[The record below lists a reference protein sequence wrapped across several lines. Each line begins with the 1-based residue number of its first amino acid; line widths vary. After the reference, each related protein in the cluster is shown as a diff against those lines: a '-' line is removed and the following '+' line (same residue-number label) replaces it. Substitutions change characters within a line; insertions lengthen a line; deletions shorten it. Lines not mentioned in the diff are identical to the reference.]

1 MEVRP
6 HIDGVVPARG
16 LCVPS
21 VPSVEYA
28 DGPRLT
34 NYFVLPCARTQRP
47 LDDVKSLLREYRLE
61 QIFQRLCE
69 LGVEGREDLKEVR
82 EEDLADFTVIQ
93 RRRFTR
99 MVQEQLSMPTIFG
112 STTTGTRLQV
122 SPSPTVAACDAHDG
136 SSVDVSVLTGEQP
149 PHHKVE
155 ARPPPPLQSAPLVA
169 TGALPLA
176 SSPLME
182 TCDAQ
187 NSVDTTAFTREQP
200 PHPKRVKVEAT
211 QPPPSPSAAPLVWP
225 RRVGGVSIR
234 YCSLQPLFAE
244 RVAKIVRDTDP
255 VAMTMQQL
263 VNLICQLEGKGPEV
277 TAQLYTFEGVPLYYN
292 TITAQY
298 TLQKWHVTD
307 GSFFWVIF
315 HSTAVEDDYA
325 PPETLP
331 ALDPN
336 QGGTQ
341 IFVKSTNTLTIMVDL
356 SYDNGQT
363 LRQKVYSKTRTPTSV
378 ISLNYGGH
386 MIKND
391 LTKLQVYNIDQG
403 STLHMWVSPQRRYSM
418 WDSVFRVDLC
428 RPIVQ
433 QSASGMSTF
442 NSCLRLLADESKA
455 LRNED
460 TLGYLLHITQCPPLV
475 LALKV
480 LFEKKT
486 PNKAHKV
493 AIHEGL
499 YQVFRA
505 IVPSTPAMVP
515 PNSSPAD
522 SSIFD
527 QSILCWS
534 HVLASAKRAHAAGM
548 VFEEVALTCSIS
560 HQRLT
565 DPINFTGGSE
575 VFERQ
580 VVENT
585 LAKGELIPGLSA
597 DREYTMR
604 DFATDEKLA
613 QIVMACPTEEKSVF
627 LLKPSFTSETL
638 PPPTKPVAGSLG
650 NNTPKCLKVWSP
662 LELKDPDRSYPCL
675 TVNAQRMTVVCTGT
689 GKGANETHYLYDP
702 ATGKSDLHN
711 PDNLAAQVTGM
722 KLLHCP
728 SFRKEGTITR
738 TPKEAIVVI
747 LDRSGSMNSA
757 QFDDMSRLDIVKELF
772 KTFADRSMAYN
783 YHHVIGLTLFNTSVE
798 VVSSVSE
805 VFVLFQSV
813 VQGVEAGGRTA
824 IWDAMVSAAEQLD
837 EISSTYPDCAKRILC
852 LTDGEDNSSTHKP
865 HEVAK
870 LLQEKNIVLDCVLV
884 GEGNT
889 TAKAI
894 AVATNGC
901 AFFPSHHKESLRLFQ
916 METVLSIRER
926 LVGQR
931 KPPVTSEAD
940 LKKYENRVRYPYE
953 KKPERILPGELEK
966 DVTSPCRVLQR
977 AAANPP
983 KGLAAPSLKRVK
995 RILAEIADYQCNPHP
1010 NIEIYPCEQQLDFWR
1025 VLLVGPSN
1033 TPYEGGVFLL
1043 YAKFPANYPQVAP
1056 EIRFVTPIYHCNVNG
1071 HGKICHSVF
1080 DRNYSADFSVRRIMD
1095 CVFGL
1100 LLTPEPEDPLDSA
1113 LAQEY
1118 YDNRQEYERTAAS
1131 YTREH
1136 AGKKLEQWRK
1146 ELVGSDAAVGG
1157 DAPPHL
1163 VCALSGRLMTDPVM
1177 TPYGHTY
1184 ERSIVEAAL
1193 KKEQKCPK
1201 TSKPLAQDQLIA
1213 NFAIRQALE
1222 EYKRAQMQ
1230 TAWYL
1235 LA

>member
-1 MEVRP
+1 MMKIV
-6 HIDGVVPARG
+6 AF
-16 LCVPS
+16 
-21 VPSVEYA
+21 
-28 DGPRLT
+28 
-34 NYFVLPCARTQRP
+34 FVLPQVPFHRIRLSFMYETFTLCSLHTRRTHVQHP

-61 QIFQRLCE
+61 QIFEQLCE
-69 LGVEGREDLKEVR
+69 LGVEGKEDLKEVR
-82 EEDLADFTVIQ
+82 EEDLTDFTVIH

-99 MVQEQLSMPTIFG
+99 MVQERLSLPLYFGSISTGTHSMTASSLSIVTCDEQNSADVTIF
-112 STTTGTRLQV
+112 SK
-122 SPSPTVAACDAHDG
+122 
-136 SSVDVSVLTGEQP
+136 EQP
-149 PHHKVE
+149 PRPKVE
-155 ARPPPPLQSAPLVA
+155 A
-169 TGALPLA
+169 AL
-176 SSPLME
+176 SPL
-182 TCDAQ
+182 
-187 NSVDTTAFTREQP
+187 
-200 PHPKRVKVEAT
+200 PHAVLPYQE
-211 QPPPSPSAAPLVWP
+211 
-225 RRVGGVSIR
+225 GGFSIR
-234 YCSLQPLFAE
+234 YCALQPLFVKREAQLLGD
-244 RVAKIVRDTDP
+244 INP
-255 VAMTMQQL
+255 VAMTVQQL
-263 VNLICQLEGKGPEV
+263 VNLICRQEGKGPEV
-277 TAQLYTFEGVPLYYN
+277 TAQLYTFEGGPLSCN
-292 TITAQY
+292 TVTAQY
-298 TLQKWHVTD
+298 TLQEWHMTD
-307 GSFFWVIF
+307 NSFFWVIF
-315 HSTAVEDDYA
+315 HSTEVEDDTVL
-325 PPETLP
+325 PKTLP
-331 ALDPN
+331 ALDPR
-336 QGGTQ
+336 QGSTQ
-341 IFVKSTNTLTIMVDL
+341 IFVKSTNTITIMVDL
-356 SYDNGQT
+356 SNDNGQT
-363 LRQKVYSKTRTPTSV
+363 LRQKIYSKTRIPTSA
-378 ISLNYGGH
+378 INLDYGGRLIRH
-386 MIKND
+386 D
-391 LTKLQVYNIDQG
+391 QTKLQDYNIDQG
-403 STLHMWVSPQRRYSM
+403 STLHMWVSPQRRYSS

-442 NSCLRLLADESKA
+442 NSCLRVLADEEGEA
-455 LRNED
+455 VRNENI
-460 TLGYLLHITQCPPLV
+460 LRYLLHITQCPPLV

-480 LFEKKT
+480 LFEKKI
-486 PNKAHKV
+486 PSKGHKV

-499 YQVFRA
+499 YEVFRA
-505 IVPSTPAMVP
+505 IVPTVPAMVP
-515 PNSSPAD
+515 PNTSPAD
-522 SSIFD
+522 SSVFD
-527 QSILCWS
+527 HSISCWA
-534 HVLASAKRAHAAGM
+534 HVLANAQVEHAAGM
-548 VFEEVALTCSIS
+548 AFEETELTCSIS
-560 HQRLT
+560 HQRLK
-565 DPINFTGGSE
+565 DPIKFTGGSDI
-575 VFERQ
+575 FERQ
-580 VVENT
+580 VLESR
-585 LAKGELIPGLSA
+585 LDREELIPGLSA

-613 QIVMACPTEEKSVF
+613 QMVMACPTEEKSVF
-627 LLKPSFTSETL
+627 LLKPSFTTETL
-638 PPPTKPVAGSLG
+638 PSPTKPVVGSFIELG
-650 NNTPKCLKVWSP
+650 SKNPKCLKVWSP
-662 LELKDPDRSYPCL
+662 LELKDPDRSFPCL
-675 TVNAQRMTVVCTGT
+675 TVNAQHMTVVCTGT

-711 PDNLAAQVTGM
+711 PDDLAAQVTGM

-783 YHHVIGLTLFNTSVE
+783 YHHVIGLTLFNRSVE

-805 VFVLFQSV
+805 EFVLFQDAV
-813 VQGVEAGGRTA
+813 KDVKADGRTA
-824 IWDAMVSAAEQLD
+824 VWDAMVSAAEQLD
-837 EISSTYPDCAKRILC
+837 EISTSYPDCAKRILS
-852 LTDGEDNSSTHKP
+852 LTDGEDNESTHKP

-884 GEGNT
+884 GEGNS

-901 AFFPSHHKESLRLFQ
+901 AFFPSNHKESFRLFQ
-916 METVLSIRER
+916 METILSIRER

-931 KPPVTSEAD
+931 KPPVTSETD
-940 LKKYENRVRYPYE
+940 LRMFESLLKYPYN
-953 KKPERILPGELEK
+953 KKPQRTLPGELK
-966 DVTSPCRVLQR
+966 KGVTSPGRVLQR

-983 KGLAAPSLKRVK
+983 KGLAALSLKRVK

-1025 VLLVGPSN
+1025 VLLVGPSS

-1043 YAKFPANYPQVAP
+1043 YAKFPTGYPQVAP

-1100 LLTPEPEDPLDSA
+1100 LLRPEPEDPLDSA

-1136 AGKKLEQWRK
+1136 AGKKLEKWRK

-1163 VCALSGRLMTDPVM
+1163 VCALSGRLMSNPVV

-1201 TSKPLAQDQLIA
+1201 TGKPLTQGQLIA

-1222 EYKRAQMQ
+1222 EYKRVQMQ